1 MKGWVI
7 LYTKEMGEAE
17 LGAVVGGKLAA
28 GITEFLIDSL
38 AASSLQFKLLSSLR
52 QLQQKEFFFTT
63 LKLTQT
69 TALEDYISASV
80 MLQYNYR

>member
-17 LGAVVGGKLAA
+17 LGAAVGGKLAA

-38 AASSLQFKLLSSLR
+38 AASSL
-52 QLQQKEFFFTT
+52 
-63 LKLTQT
+63 
-69 TALEDYISASV
+69 
-80 MLQYNYR
+80 